1 MDGDVGHPFAAV
13 VDATT
18 VAQGSEILI
27 TGSQH
32 GLIFDA
38 GDM

>member
-13 VDATT
+13 VDATA

-27 TGSQH
+27 TGS
-32 GLIFDA
+32 
-38 GDM
+38 